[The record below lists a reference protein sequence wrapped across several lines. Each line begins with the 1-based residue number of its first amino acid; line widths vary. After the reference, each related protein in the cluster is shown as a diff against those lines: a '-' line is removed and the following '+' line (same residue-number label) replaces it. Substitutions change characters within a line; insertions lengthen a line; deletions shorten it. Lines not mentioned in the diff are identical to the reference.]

1 MKKTARI
8 FIKCVFLIYIAFSVY
23 ILFLSDMR
31 QARLPHLST
40 LADRLRLSVNLIPFK
55 TIEGYI
61 TALRLGNINSSIV
74 YQNIFGNLVLFLPMG
89 ILLPAIFGKFR
100 KAYITLPLI
109 LLTIACAEF
118 LQLIFGLGS
127 LDIDDLILNFA
138 GAVVGYLVFSAVY
151 NLIYKNRA

>member
-1 MKKTARI
+1 MKKSLQFI
-8 FIKCVFLIYIAFSVY
+8 IKCVFLIYIACLIY
-23 ILFLSDMR
+23 ILFLSSMR